1 MATLLSPDQMQA
13 NQYQQDTQLQ
23 NFYNNNATNATNQY
37 NNAYNNSNAA
47 QNQLQDFTKNMQ
59 SGTDIYNQQLQSA
72 NQNAGYN
79 VNDLNNAQN
88 QVSQLTGILGG
99 LPRAVQASNANYG
112 ATAGNV
118 ANQYSTE
125 GANLN
130 QSLGLANQNTANEL
144 AKQQA
149 GLTGAQNATT
159 AGVQTQ
165 GQQLQGYTSAAQN
178 AAQIMST
185 AQTQMSQMIAAQQA
199 GQKLTADDQNTFA
212 QLKAA
217 YASAAQAYAVANYNN
232 AEAAQ
237 TNYNTQQAQQANA
250 SAAAGQLNGSQ
261 NTSLA
266 PSYTQSNGTKMN
278 LTNGNTYTAGF

>member
-1 MATLLSPDQMQA
+1 MQA